1 MARPFNSSNTAEE
14 SAAVTSNCWL
24 AEKWRV
30 PPAGSSASSKSVPSA
45 RMRTRVAAEVETARS
60 RGTAAEEVKL
70 SEEGRATEDD
80 AAPACVWIRG
90 GNKEDDED
98 SFAARCAAKRRQPYI
113 PPAMSPP
120 STASNASTARIGT
133 QIGGRG

>member
-30 PPAGSSASSKSVPSA
+30 SPAGSSASNSNAPSA

-60 RGTAAEEVKL
+60 IGTADEEVKV
-70 SEEGRATEDD
+70 SEEGPATEED

-90 GNKEDDED
+90 GSKEKDED
-98 SFAARCAAKRRQPYI
+98 SFAARCAAKRRQP
-113 PPAMSPP
+113 
-120 STASNASTARIGT
+120 
-133 QIGGRG
+133 